1 MAFPLKLFLAVE
13 IPAMAVCKIINLEA
27 KFLAQ
32 CIHKRPEPQFDRRNA
47 HNAPTRM

>member
-32 CIHKRPEPQFDRRNA
+32 YIHKRPEPQFDRRNA